1 MKCFSNIIVA
11 TLISLIAGSAALADP
26 AIAINTKNS
35 EQIDSDKITSVL
47 VGKRKFWDNGAEVVI
62 AILKGNPNA
71 SKALEKHA
79 KMDEGRFKNH
89 WQRLAF
95 SGRGRMPKFFSS
107 TDMTDRETE
116 MFIFITPHIIADPND
131 ELERMQ
137 REEMCRRYKDPQ
149 LTFASTTPQSLTD
162 RK

>member
-1 MKCFSNIIVA
+1 MEHVRSQEHLFILINPPHPLQQIRNMKCFSNIIVA

-107 TDMTDRETE
+107 T
-116 MFIFITPHIIADPND
+116 
-131 ELERMQ
+131 
-137 REEMCRRYKDPQ
+137 EEISA
-149 LTFASTTPQSLTD
+149 FVASNEGAIGVLDGTAAGSDIKILN
-162 RK
+162 